1 MMVLGLGPLLEV
13 QVYGKQEQRKKGT
26 VRHGLGLDN
35 DRHDLNQA
43 RFDIVANP

>member
-1 MMVLGLGPLLEV
+1 MEN
-13 QVYGKQEQRKKGT
+13 KKKESKGT